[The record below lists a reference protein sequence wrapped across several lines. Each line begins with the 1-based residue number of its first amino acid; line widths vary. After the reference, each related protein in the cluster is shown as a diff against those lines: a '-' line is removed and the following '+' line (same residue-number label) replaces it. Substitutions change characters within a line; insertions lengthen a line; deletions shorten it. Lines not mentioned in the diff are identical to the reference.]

1 MERVLK
7 AIYGQVRS
15 GKDYRSYVDLKDFC
29 REVMKT
35 DIPLAIKYL
44 SLLSDRIE
52 QVMPTLPFE
61 EMGSFFELHH
71 DVVLLGAPHSFHL
84 YLLAVEWKRD
94 PDRKFYPPRRRVLRV
109 LVDDLQDLADHK
121 LDFLG
126 ISLPPRVG
134 KLVSDDTK
142 VLTKEGWK
150 NHGDL
155 CVGDYVIS
163 PNGNF
168 VKVTHV
174 FPKNLADVRV
184 KFTDGT
190 HVDVHENHE
199 WVVYNRHKGKYE
211 VVETKAMFD
220 DYEVGI
226 PGHRGHRYFY
236 QLPLKN
242 YVKGEVKKLPVP
254 AYTFGAWLGDG
265 TNTNPRI
272 SIDHRDRPIV
282 ERIIADGYAVASYNV
297 HKETGVEYFAFD
309 KLRFDLQKIGM
320 CHSRQ
325 TCPKHIPQEYLIAP
339 IQHRLALLAG
349 LLDTDGC
356 LQSKRYFFSTT
367 EPQLRDDFISL
378 ISTFGWRCSVAEHAP
393 TTSSSG
399 IVGRRTVWTI
409 SFHPDCPIPCQLE
422 RKQIKEFAERRR
434 TAICGFERIDPKPGN
449 CISVEGGVYCVG
461 ERLIPTHNSTLCIF
475 FMTWMMGRNPDVANV
490 MSGHSDKLTDGF
502 YRELLSIIK
511 DTSQY
516 DWTVV
521 FPNVPIA
528 DTSAKNET
536 IDLNH
541 TKRFPTMTCRS
552 IGGTLTGAVEIGSGG
567 VLYCDDLVEDLEES
581 LNPARLDAKYN
592 AYLNQLKD
600 RKKLGALELM
610 VGTRWNVFDPLGRI
624 QDQYEGNERYRFRV
638 IPALNEDDESNFN
651 YEYGVGFDT
660 AYYHDMRDSIDPA
673 TWNAKYQGAPYIRE
687 GLLFPEDELLTYNG
701 VLPDGDPEKVV
712 VCDVAWGGGDSL
724 SMPIVYKF
732 GEDVYIHDVVFNK
745 GDKSVTYPVV
755 IGRIKQHLPHKAR
768 FEANNGG
775 HEYADNVD
783 KALRKDGVHIHEVAL
798 NAITEVDIPE
808 DVSVSISE
816 ELHSYQVDLADYD
829 GKLSVAEILQK
840 CANASGCVL
849 YQDRKGVLTIEKLR
863 YSETGY
869 IIPLKLSPSYP
880 KVELSRS
887 LKNVSVT
894 YGVEGVYLLP
904 CNDSGETQTVENDF
918 ILTENQAAI
927 VAEWVADGLRGR
939 KTISGEFRSD
949 PRIDLFDVLR
959 VENKYGTVTGV
970 AITDIKY
977 SFSGAFRA
985 SYSGQVRGTTVPVY
999 CGEVFS
1005 GEVT

>member
-44 SLLSDRIE
+44 SLLSNRIE
-52 QVMPTLPFE
+52 QVIPTLPVT
-61 EMGSFFELHH
+61 EMGQYFELHH
-71 DVVLLGAPHSFHL
+71 EVVLLGAKDNFHL
-84 YLLAVEWKRD
+84 YLLAVEWRKD
-94 PDRKFYPPRRRVLRV
+94 PSRKFYPPRRRVLKT
-109 LVDDLQDLADHK
+109 LVDDLQDLADGK

-134 KLVSDDTK
+134 K
-142 VLTKEGWK
+142 
-150 NHGDL
+150 
-155 CVGDYVIS
+155 
-163 PNGNF
+163 
-168 VKVTHV
+168 
-174 FPKNLADVRV
+174 
-184 KFTDGT
+184 
-190 HVDVHENHE
+190 
-199 WVVYNRHKGKYE
+199 
-211 VVETKAMFD
+211 
-220 DYEVGI
+220 
-226 PGHRGHRYFY
+226 
-236 QLPLKN
+236 
-242 YVKGEVKKLPVP
+242 
-254 AYTFGAWLGDG
+254 
-265 TNTNPRI
+265 
-272 SIDHRDRPIV
+272 
-282 ERIIADGYAVASYNV
+282 
-297 HKETGVEYFAFD
+297 
-309 KLRFDLQKIGM
+309 
-320 CHSRQ
+320 
-325 TCPKHIPQEYLIAP
+325 
-339 IQHRLALLAG
+339 
-349 LLDTDGC
+349 
-356 LQSKRYFFSTT
+356 
-367 EPQLRDDFISL
+367 
-378 ISTFGWRCSVAEHAP
+378 
-393 TTSSSG
+393 
-399 IVGRRTVWTI
+399 
-409 SFHPDCPIPCQLE
+409 
-422 RKQIKEFAERRR
+422 
-434 TAICGFERIDPKPGN
+434 
-449 CISVEGGVYCVG
+449 
-461 ERLIPTHNSTLCIF
+461 STLCIF

-511 DTSQY
+511 DTTQY
-516 DWTVV
+516 DWAVV

-660 AYYHDMRDSIDPA
+660 AYYRDMRESIDDA

-755 IGRIKQHLPHKAR
+755 IGRIKLHLPHKAR

-783 KALRKDGVHIHEVAL
+783 KALRKDGVHIHVFSKKAPSSQSKLARIVQFAPDIKRFYFLGTKYRSKEYREFMREVTTFVQTGKNPHDDAADSL
-798 NAITEVDIPE
+798 AMVADELYHGTAS
-808 DVSVSISE
+808 VSV
-816 ELHSYQVDLADYD
+816 V
-829 GKLSVAEILQK
+829 K
-840 CANASGCVL
+840 
-849 YQDRKGVLTIEKLR
+849 R
-863 YSETGY
+863 
-869 IIPLKLSPSYP
+869 P
-880 KVELSRS
+880 
-887 LKNVSVT
+887 
-894 YGVEGVYLLP
+894 
-904 CNDSGETQTVENDF
+904 F
-918 ILTENQAAI
+918 
-927 VAEWVADGLRGR
+927 
-939 KTISGEFRSD
+939 
-949 PRIDLFDVLR
+949 
-959 VENKYGTVTGV
+959 
-970 AITDIKY
+970 
-977 SFSGAFRA
+977 
-985 SYSGQVRGTTVPVY
+985 
-999 CGEVFS
+999 
-1005 GEVT
+1005 